1 MLAQPVD
8 DRHREAHLGTGG
20 PLIGQRLVGSVA
32 EYLLVA
38 VLVDAV
44 AVGNVLGELHDLA
57 IQEGHAQLQR
67 VRHTHLVGLEQ
78 NVAREPHVHVQVLL
92 LDQLGLALHARVDGC
107 SELKGAVAGV
117 VRGLEYAVDLALR
130 PYQSLSQERLLG
142 DLGTL
147 DQEVMSLEV
156 RHMQRQVAERAAN
169 GQRHHLF
176 VLAHRNRVL
185 VVGVAAK
192 ELVGT
197 FARKHDG
204 DILAR
209 HLGQEP
215 QRHRRQV
222 GLRLVHVILNV
233 LECAKELV
241 GGDHLANI
249 LDAEL
254 IG

>member
-1 MLAQPVD
+1 M
-8 DRHREAHLGTGG
+8 RHA
-20 PLIGQRLVGSVA
+20 
-32 EYLLVA
+32 
-38 VLVDAV
+38 
-44 AVGNVLGELHDLA
+44 
-57 IQEGHAQLQR
+57 
-67 VRHTHLVGLEQ
+67 HLVGLEQ
-78 NVAREPHVHVQVLL
+78 NVARKPHVHVQVLL
-92 LDQLGLALHARVDGC
+92 LDQFGLALHACIDGC
-107 SELKGAVAGV
+107 SELKGAIAGV
-117 VRGLEYAVDLALR
+117 VLGLEYAVDLALR
-130 PYQSLSQERLLG
+130 PYQGLAQERLLG

-147 DQEVMSLEV
+147 DQEVMALEV
-156 RHMQRQVAERAAN
+156 RHMQRQVTERAAN

-192 ELVGT
+192 ELVGA

-204 DILAR
+204 DVLAR

-241 GGDHLANI
+241 GGNHLANI

-254 IG
+254 VG

>member
-1 MLAQPVD
+1 M
-8 DRHREAHLGTGG
+8 
-20 PLIGQRLVGSVA
+20 A

-44 AVGNVLGELHDLA
+44 AVGNVLGELHDFA
-57 IQEGHAQLQR
+57 VQEGHAQLQR
-67 VRHTHLVGLEQ
+67 MCHAHLVGLEQ

-92 LDQLGLALHARVDGC
+92 LDQLGLTLHARIDG
-107 SELKGAVAGV
+107 SGELEGAIAGV
-117 VRGLEYAVDLALR
+117 VLGLEHAVDLALR

-147 DQEVMSLEV
+147 DQEVMPLEV
-156 RHMQRQVAERAAN
+156 RHMQRQVTERATD

-176 VLAHRNRVL
+176 VLAHRDRVL

-204 DILAR
+204 DVLAG

-215 QRHRRQV
+215 
-222 GLRLVHVILNV
+222 
-233 LECAKELV
+233 
-241 GGDHLANI
+241 
-249 LDAEL
+249 
-254 IG
+254 